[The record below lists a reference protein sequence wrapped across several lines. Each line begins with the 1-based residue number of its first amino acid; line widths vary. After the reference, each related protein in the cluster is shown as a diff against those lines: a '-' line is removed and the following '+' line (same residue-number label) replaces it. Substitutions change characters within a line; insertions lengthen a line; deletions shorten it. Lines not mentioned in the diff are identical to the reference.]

1 MRQNNQF
8 VNILF
13 RIYGNDDWIN
23 FDAQHMMEANG
34 NPKNHTNLKKEAYT
48 ENGSTSFSYV

>member
-34 NPKNHTNLKKEAYT
+34 NPKNHTNLRKEAYT
-48 ENGSTSFSYV
+48 ENGSTSYSYV